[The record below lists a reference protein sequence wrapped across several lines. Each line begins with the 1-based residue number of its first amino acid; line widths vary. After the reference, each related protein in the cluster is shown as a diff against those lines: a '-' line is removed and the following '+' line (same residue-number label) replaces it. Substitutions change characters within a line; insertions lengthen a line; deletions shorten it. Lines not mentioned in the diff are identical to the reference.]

1 MKLKGVLLIALL
13 LLVGLTGI
21 PAQAKPNAQDFY
33 SSNTV
38 SKITISVSQ
47 KNVAKLAIKPKVA
60 VWAKFSIEN
69 SGAGFKF
76 SNLPVRFN
84 LKGTSTLRQNPSLIN
99 NRPSMRVKFKRTGP
113 LNIGFLGTLS
123 SLTLNSMTQDP
134 SKIHEYSSYQLF
146 NAMNVPAPRV
156 TYAQVTLVVD
166 GKRYQKGLFAIIEPY
181 DDQFLKQ
188 RFSNRTKHV
197 YEPCNHWTDLTR
209 AGAAKGGEK
218 CDTAVFEVKEGW
230 KKTPN
235 KDDLRL
241 LVNVQKIANNK
252 EWWTAMDRYT
262 DRDEFVRMW
271 AVENFTMAW
280 DSYSGSIV
288 NNYYLRSDQLGVFTM
303 HPTGADESFSYN
315 FKMDAPSIGYPLIYY
330 DFQVQVKGRGSMFAR
345 CLRYKPC
352 FNQYLDELKATKEMA
367 KKIDLAGQM
376 GAIAAQ
382 IKAPSLWAVSAA
394 QNWIGVK
401 SSEVD
406 ALLAKYGR

>member
-1 MKLKGVLLIALL
+1 MKLKGALLIALL

-188 RFSNRTKHV
+188 RFSTRTKHV

-241 LVNVQKIANNK
+241 LVNVQKIAKNEK
-252 EWWTAMDRYT
+252 WWTAMDRYT

-394 QNWIGVK
+394 QSWIGVK

-406 ALLAKYGR
+406 ALMAKYGR

>member
-252 EWWTAMDRYT
+252 KWWTAMDRYT

-352 FNQYLDELKATKEMA
+352 FNQYLDELKNTKEMA

-394 QNWIGVK
+394 QSWIGVK

-406 ALLAKYGR
+406 ALMAKYGR

>member
-69 SGAGFKF
+69 AGAGFKF

-84 LKGTSTLRQNPSLIN
+84 LKGNSTLRQNPSLIN

-188 RFSNRTKHV
+188 RFSTRTKHV

-252 EWWTAMDRYT
+252 KWWTAMDRYT

>member
-69 SGAGFKF
+69 AGAGFKF

-252 EWWTAMDRYT
+252 KWWTAMDRYT

-382 IKAPSLWAVSAA
+382 IKAPSRWAVSAA

>member
-188 RFSNRTKHV
+188 RFSTRTKHV

-252 EWWTAMDRYT
+252 KWWTAMDRYT

-382 IKAPSLWAVSAA
+382 IKAPSRWAVSAA

>member
-1 MKLKGVLLIALL
+1 MKLKGALLTALL

-21 PAQAKPNAQDFY
+21 PAEAKPNAKDFY

-99 NRPSMRVKFKRTGP
+99 NRPSLRVKFKRTGP

-134 SKIHEYSSYQLF
+134 SKINEYSSYQLF

-188 RFSNRTKHV
+188 RFSTRTKHV

-252 EWWTAMDRYT
+252 KWWTAMDRYT

-345 CLRYKPC
+345 CLRHKPC

>member
-252 EWWTAMDRYT
+252 KWWTAMDRYT

-382 IKAPSLWAVSAA
+382 IKAPSRWAVSAA